1 MQSAFKGTGTEV
13 ERRRRRCL
21 MQMLIKT
28 NLQPELLHKELYYA
42 VLRVENVMKK
52 SDVKVHN

>member
-1 MQSAFKGTGTEV
+1 MQSALKGAGNEV

-28 NLQPELLHKELYYA
+28 NLQPELLHAVLYYA
-42 VLRVENVMKK
+42 VLGVENVEEKF
-52 SDVKVHN
+52 